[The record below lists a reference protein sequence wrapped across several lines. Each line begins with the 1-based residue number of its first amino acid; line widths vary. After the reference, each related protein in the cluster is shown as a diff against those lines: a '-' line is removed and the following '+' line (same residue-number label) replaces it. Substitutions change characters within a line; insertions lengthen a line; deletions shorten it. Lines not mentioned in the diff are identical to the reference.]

1 MLWDDLPE
9 FSQQKCFQG
18 TNRSLSLRR
27 ILQLGTNKLTT
38 KNWSP
43 VFQGIKITT
52 NTTIIKFAPYKLFLE
67 SLLVLESQILAN
79 ILVPFMSVGSAFFV
93 CLLILKLV
101 ASASGISRIKRNF
114 AWRKGQRCALIFI
127 WDARVQV
134 LWQIIAVF
142 AGLSAWHLLFKIV
155 LQGPVQSFTRGCI
168 IRVFCS
174 LLRSAFQFTSKM
186 L

>member
-27 ILQLGTNKLTT
+27 ILQLGTNSHQKLITSLSRHQNYDEHNHNKVCT
-38 KNWSP
+38 LRIILGITFGFP
-43 VFQGIKITT
+43 V
-52 NTTIIKFAPYKLFLE
+52 P
-67 SLLVLESQILAN
+67 N